1 MGGLKK
7 VLNFIDWTNEYVGR
21 YASLIMLPMLV
32 IMVLEVFMRYVLKSP
47 TIWGTEL
54 TTFLFAGYTLLG
66 AGYTHLKSA
75 HVNMNALYGAM
86 SPRTQAIFDLIT
98 WCGFFLYCA
107 VLLLESSRFFWD
119 TFSSGR
125 TTGSDWNPIL
135 WPVLLTLPL
144 GTLLLLLQ
152 GIAKLI
158 RDIIYLATGQ
168 REEPAP

>member
-7 VLNFIDWTNEYVGR
+7 ILNIIDWTNEYVGR
-21 YASLIMLPMLV
+21 YAALVILPILV
-32 IMVLEVFMRYVLKSP
+32 IMVFEVFMRYVLKAP

-75 HVNMNALYGAM
+75 HVNMNALYGSM

-125 TTGSDWNPIL
+125 ATGSDWNPIL

-152 GIAKLI
+152 GVAKLI

-168 REEPAP
+168 REEPVP

>member
-1 MGGLKK
+1 MDGLKK
-7 VLNFIDWTNEYVGR
+7 VLNLIDWTNEYIGR
-21 YASLIMLPMLV
+21 YASLLMLPMLV
-32 IMVLEVFMRYVLKSP
+32 IMVLEVFMRYVLKAP

-66 AGYTHLKSA
+66 AGYTHLKNA
-75 HVNMNALYGAM
+75 HVNMNALYGAL

-98 WCGFFLYCA
+98 WCGFFLYCT
-107 VLLLESSRFFWD
+107 VLLHESWNFFWD
-119 TFSSGR
+119 SFSSGR
-125 TTGSDWNPIL
+125 TTGSDWNPLL